1 MRRLLAFGRAW
12 LIWLVVVGTTG
23 SVAWAD
29 PPQRPAAP
37 EPAQAAKSGL
47 PDGPDAALERGLD
60 QERARNW
67 ARAIGVYRD
76 AVERWR
82 DCGTDGKCS
91 DRSPRSPKRYPGNV
105 GRHIRNAGDD
115 RKHRRGDHRDEDGRI
130 QERKSSSGT
139 IHHDPRYDG
148 H

>member
-1 MRRLLAFGRAW
+1 MRRLLAFGRGW

-23 SVAWAD
+23 SVAWVD

-67 ARAIGVYRD
+67 VGAIEV
-76 AVERWR
+76 
-82 DCGTDGKCS
+82 
-91 DRSPRSPKRYPGNV
+91 
-105 GRHIRNAGDD
+105 
-115 RKHRRGDHRDEDGRI
+115 
-130 QERKSSSGT
+130 
-139 IHHDPRYDG
+139 
-148 H
+148 